1 MATAAKKKGDRGY
14 DASLEAVLG
23 VFPTLVRGK
32 SLDRG
37 AADLDFQIGQDPKE
51 PGVVYCKVDI
61 TGDNPADRDRIK
73 AKFKASEGWTC
84 KNTGDKTATCTNP

>member
-1 MATAAKKKGDRGY
+1 MATAAKKKG

-23 VFPTLVRGK
+23 VFPTILRGR

-37 AADLDFQIGQDPKE
+37 VQDLDFQVVQDPKE

-61 TGDNPADRDRIK
+61 TGDTRADRDAIK
-73 AKFKASEGWTC
+73 KKFKSSEGWTC
-84 KNTGDKTATCTNP
+84 TNTGDKTATCTNP